1 MILLIYTYMK
11 NIHDKLAKEILWYR
25 DWHKDEHSE
34 HIHYLIVVFIALVNL
49 YLGITLLTVISS

>member
-1 MILLIYTYMK
+1 MK
-11 NIHDKLAKEILWYR
+11 NIHDRLAKEILWYR
-25 DWHKDEHSE
+25 DWHNDAHSE